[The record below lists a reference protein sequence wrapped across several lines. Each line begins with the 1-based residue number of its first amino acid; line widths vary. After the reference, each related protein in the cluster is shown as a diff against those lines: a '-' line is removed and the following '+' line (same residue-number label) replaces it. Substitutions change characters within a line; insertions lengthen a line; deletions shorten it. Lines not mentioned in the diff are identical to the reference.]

1 LYPRVTNTRCNRI
14 LLLQAQ
20 SPDQT
25 ELHME
30 PGPRYQ
36 PQPLRASDEKHTIHL
51 PFFSVETER
60 QDTSGN
66 HNVA

>member
-1 LYPRVTNTRCNRI
+1 M
-14 LLLQAQ
+14 LLQAQ

-51 PFFSVETER
+51 PFFSIETER